1 MDRCSLHLCPR
12 ANVASLTAVA
22 AGVNLL
28 IGEAGTASLDAGAR
42 WALCGGA
49 AVYLCCLSLIQSA
62 AVRGIV
68 PAIVGF
74 RLSVVGLLISL
85 ALFGA
90 GLRPVAFATLMLA
103 VLVALV
109 TFEVSRNL
117 RSDAHPSPKPS
128 AE

>member
-1 MDRCSLHLCPR
+1 M
-12 ANVASLTAVA
+12 
-22 AGVNLL
+22 NLL
-28 IGEAGTASLDAGAR
+28 IEEAGTASLDAGAR
-42 WALCGGA
+42 WALCGSA

-62 AVRGIV
+62 AARGIV

-74 RLSVVGLLISL
+74 RLSVVGLLNLL